1 MSTMPTKPKKVTNQ
15 KVMGTKSILRK
26 ALPIDS
32 HFCFVFVL
40 FFVFCCFFR
49 FCTIFLFLLSPYRS
63 TCYLSMSFSLLSICA
78 TRGRWGM
85 DCGNHSCTYHLIP
98 LSNIPYSLHHLDV
111 FFVLFRSFI
120 NFVDNVPVL
129 IASNVHNLDVIGAP
143 PVFYHHRILNQ
154 WVEILIQVS
163 TDDLYVISV
172 I

>member
-1 MSTMPTKPKKVTNQ
+1 
-15 KVMGTKSILRK
+15 MGTKSILRK

-32 HFCFVFVL
+32 LFCFVFVL
-40 FFVFCCFFR
+40 FLFF
-49 FCTIFLFLLSPYRS
+49 FA
-63 TCYLSMSFSLLSICA
+63 SFSIFVSIFFFFSHAIVLPILCRSLSLNFHTSLPSICA

-85 DCGNHSCTYHLIP
+85 DCGNYSCTYRLIL
-98 LSNIPYSLHHLDV
+98 LSNTPYSLHHLSV
-111 FFVLFRSFI
+111 YFFLFRSSI

-129 IASNVHNLDVIGAP
+129 IASNVHNLDVIGGP

-163 TDDLYVISV
+163 TDDPYVISV